1 MEQQTLSADSETTTD
16 PVSSPHQ
23 QRVCL
28 CLCVC
33 VRARVKELVCASLP
47 SPYMMRCSIRV
58 HRWLPLAPVTYCMQ
72 AALHSRDR
80 RGSALL
86 ELLLTKF
93 LFYFIFWLVYFSFF
107 SVGWQE
113 TYSRNVKSS
122 LPDSRSNQT
131 NRHFITWCY
140 FGVFLFCFVSWP
152 TTHFGLKWSKLLQK
166 FLQRAYLQWQVMWL
180 AQANRFWRMCSVQG
194 NLLILWFFAAA
205 VETIDLF
212 SQGLTS

>member
-1 MEQQTLSADSETTTD
+1 MCAEGRSPMQCWGLLISLFMEQQTLSADSETTTD

-28 CLCVC
+28 CACVC

-93 LFYFIFWLVYFSFF
+93 LFYFNFWLFF
-107 SVGWQE
+107 FFCWL
-113 TYSRNVKSS
+113 TRNVFQKRQIFT
-122 LPDSRSNQT
+122 SRFRIQPN
-131 NRHFITWCY
+131 
-140 FGVFLFCFVSWP
+140 
-152 TTHFGLKWSKLLQK
+152 
-166 FLQRAYLQWQVMWL
+166 
-180 AQANRFWRMCSVQG
+180 
-194 NLLILWFFAAA
+194 
-205 VETIDLF
+205 
-212 SQGLTS
+212 